1 MARRT
6 LGALISL
13 PERERVLSSNLR
25 RFADRIASVASV
37 EVGGPFHRYDVEEYT
52 RLHQWSVAHAGRFWK
67 EVFEDLELRGSLGS
81 TWSSP
86 RFWPSVGSPGGTEWY
101 PNADVNHA
109 EVLLEGRFKA
119 DDSPALVV
127 ASETSDERR
136 TVNYG
141 ELRARAAALAE
152 SLRADGIGPGTR
164 VAGVVNNDDATVV
177 AMLAATSLGASWSSI
192 STDFGETAILDRLTQ
207 VSPVVLF
214 AHANA
219 TYRGRKYDVIGK
231 LASLSLPSIRRC
243 VVLGEAA
250 GCDRLP
256 SSWRATPVAEYV
268 ACNAPHRP
276 AYVRGGFG
284 REVYVRRI
292 PERPR
297 KDGRSRL
304 CFLRGRRASP
314 SVWRKALAR
323 HSCTPRRARTISTCA
338 RETTACGLLPQR
350 G

>member
-1 MARRT
+1 MRGVAYPLRRRLMARRR
-6 LGALISL
+6 LGAIISL

-25 RFADRIASVASV
+25 RLADRIASVASV
-37 EVGGPFHRYDVEEYT
+37 EVGGPFNRYDVEEYR
-52 RLHQWSVAHAGRFWK
+52 RLHQWSVANTGRFWK

-86 RFWPSVGSPGGTEWY
+86 QCWPSIGSPGGTDWY
-101 PNADVNHA
+101 PNAEVNHA
-109 EVLLEGRFKA
+109 ELLLEGKFKA

-127 ASETSDERR
+127 ASEASDERR

-141 ELRARAAALAE
+141 DLRARTAALAE

-164 VAGVVNNDDATVV
+164 VAGIVNNDDETVV

-207 VSPVVLF
+207 VSPVALF

-219 TYRGRKYDVIGK
+219 TYRGRKHDVIGK

-250 GCDRLP
+250 GCKRLP
-256 SSWRATPVAEYV
+256 SSWRATPVAEY
-268 ACNAPHRP
+268 AANDAPRRP
-276 AYVRGGFG
+276 TYVRGGFD
-284 REVYVRRI
+284 REVYVRCS

-297 KDGRSRL
+297 QDGRSRL
-304 CFLRGRRASP
+304 CFLPGRRASP
-314 SVWRKALAR
+314 NVWRKALAR
-323 HSCTPRRARTISTCA
+323 
-338 RETTACGLLPQR
+338 Q
-350 G
+350 